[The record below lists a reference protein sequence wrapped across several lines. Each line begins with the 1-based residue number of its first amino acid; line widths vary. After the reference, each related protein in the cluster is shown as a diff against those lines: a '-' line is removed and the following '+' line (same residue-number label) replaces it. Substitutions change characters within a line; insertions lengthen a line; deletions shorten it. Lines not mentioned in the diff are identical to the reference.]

1 MPEFTGKSPQRGIA
15 ATGGG
20 TMTRLVENVGR
31 MTISFLE
38 ELGSFAIFFLQA
50 FALFGRPPIFLKQY
64 FKQMETIGIR
74 STPVVMLTGLFTG
87 MVSALQTYHGFSLF
101 GAESLVGSTTALGLL
116 RELGPVLGALMV
128 TARAGSAMT
137 AEIGIMQVTQ
147 QVDALVV
154 MGVNP
159 YKYLILP
166 RIVSSLVMM
175 PMLTLIFD
183 AIGMIGS
190 YIVGTILLG
199 IDTGVFMARI
209 VEYVSYE
216 DLFSGLVKGCVFG
229 GILSLVC
236 CFKGYSTSGGA
247 EGVGRSATQSV
258 VISSVSI
265 LLADYILTAIMF

>member
-1 MPEFTGKSPQRGIA
+1 M
-15 ATGGG
+15 
-20 TMTRLVENVGR
+20 VENIGR

-38 ELGSFAIFFLQA
+38 ELGAFFIFFFQA
-50 FALFGRPPIFLKQY
+50 VSQLARPPIFLKQY
-64 FKQMETIGIR
+64 FKQMEFIGIR
-74 STPVVMLTGLFTG
+74 STPVVMLTGIFTG
-87 MVSALQTYHGFSLF
+87 MVSALQTHHGFSLF

-116 RELGPVLGALMV
+116 RELGPVLAALMV

-159 YKYLILP
+159 FKYLIIP
-166 RIVSSLVMM
+166 RVVATVIMM

-190 YIVGTILLG
+190 YIVGTVILD
-199 IDTGVFMARI
+199 IDKGVFMARI
-209 VEYVSYE
+209 MEYVSYE
-216 DLFSGLVKGCVFG
+216 DLFSGLIKSCFFG
-229 GILSLVC
+229 GILAVVC

-247 EGVGRSATQSV
+247 EGVGKSATQSV

-265 LLADYILTAIMF
+265 LIADYMLTAIMF

>member
-1 MPEFTGKSPQRGIA
+1 
-15 ATGGG
+15 
-20 TMTRLVENVGR
+20 

-38 ELGSFAIFFLQA
+38 ELGAFFIFFFQA
-50 FALFGRPPIFLKQY
+50 VSQLARPPIFLKQY
-64 FKQMETIGIR
+64 FKQMEFIGIR
-74 STPVVMLTGLFTG
+74 STPVVMLTGIFTG
-87 MVSALQTYHGFSLF
+87 MVSALQTHHGFSLF

-116 RELGPVLGALMV
+116 RELGPVLAALMV

-159 YKYLILP
+159 FKYLIIP
-166 RIVSSLVMM
+166 RVVATVIMM

-190 YIVGTILLG
+190 YIVGTVILD
-199 IDTGVFMARI
+199 IDKGVFMARI
-209 VEYVSYE
+209 MEYVSYE
-216 DLFSGLVKGCVFG
+216 DLFSGLIKSCFFG
-229 GILSLVC
+229 GILAVVC

-247 EGVGRSATQSV
+247 EGVGKSATQSV

-265 LLADYILTAIMF
+265 LIADYMLTAIMF

>member
-1 MPEFTGKSPQRGIA
+1 
-15 ATGGG
+15 
-20 TMTRLVENVGR
+20 
-31 MTISFLE
+31 
-38 ELGSFAIFFLQA
+38 
-50 FALFGRPPIFLKQY
+50 
-64 FKQMETIGIR
+64 METIGIR

>member
-1 MPEFTGKSPQRGIA
+1 M
-15 ATGGG
+15 
-20 TMTRLVENVGR
+20 VENIGR

-38 ELGSFAIFFLQA
+38 ELGAFFIFFFQA
-50 FALFGRPPIFLKQY
+50 VSQLVRPPIFVKQY
-64 FKQMETIGIR
+64 FKQMEFIGIR
-74 STPVVMLTGLFTG
+74 STPVVMLTGIFTG
-87 MVSALQTYHGFSLF
+87 MVSALQTHHGFSLF

-116 RELGPVLGALMV
+116 RELGPVLAALMV

-159 YKYLILP
+159 FKYLIIP
-166 RIVSSLVMM
+166 RVVATVIMM

-190 YIVGTILLG
+190 YIVGTIILD
-199 IDTGVFMARI
+199 IDNGVFMARI
-209 VEYVSYE
+209 MEYVSYD
-216 DLFSGLVKGCVFG
+216 DLFSGLIKSCFFG
-229 GILSLVC
+229 GILAVVC

-247 EGVGRSATQSV
+247 EGVGKSATQSV

-265 LLADYILTAIMF
+265 LIADYILTAIMF